1 SDDLIWQI
9 INNSFCSFMTKTKT
23 SKFCRNEYNL
33 TGLCNRHSCPLANSQ
48 YATVRE
54 EDGVI
59 YLYMKV
65 AERAHLPAKMW
76 ERVKLHRNYERAI
89 GQIKEK
95 LIYWN
100 NWIRR
105 RVIARFDRLLEV
117 QKRSRRLVLT
127 SETKLVPL
135 SRKVERRERRREDK
149 ALVRAGLETAI
160 EKEMLDRLRAA
171 NPEEF
176 VNVDRAAYEKALQA
190 VEVEDE
196 EDDEES
202 EEEEED
208 ESESETEYVED
219 FDESEEEIEDI
230 QEQQEEG
237 EEEEPPVRQK
247 LTLSSRGAAA
257 IAPPRK
263 RAKVTVEYDSD

>member
-1 SDDLIWQI
+1 MNSDDLIWQI

-65 AERAHLPAKMW
+65 AERAHLPAK
-76 ERVKLHRNYERAI
+76 I
-89 GQIKEK
+89 
-95 LIYWN
+95 
-100 NWIRR
+100 
-105 RVIARFDRLLEV
+105 FDRLLEV